1 MAMAEARV
9 RGLCVTA
16 CAVWFCDVGDDGAAG
31 AWLRQPTTAKT
42 AATKV
47 RRYVNNGL
55 ADKIGNRRG
64 QFKWF
69 SDAELERRPQ
79 THCPIGVLADA
90 VDRLGVIEAQNQP
103 AEQVGADRSTVAL
116 ERRPYE
122 GFVRA
127 GRAGPLEGVPGLPRD
142 PGVVEQRALNRREA
156 DRQETKREVAHQREA
171 PHDVPDPDA
180 RADQLVQGTAA
191 RGAPPHH

>member
-16 CAVWFCDVGDDGAAG
+16 CAVWSWDVGDGGAGG
-31 AWLRQPTTAKT
+31 AWLRQPTTART

-64 QFKWF
+64 QFKWL

-79 THCPIGVLADA
+79 AHRPIRVLADA

-103 AEQVGADRSTVAL
+103 PDQVCPAPPALAL
-116 ERRPYE
+116 ERTPSAHLVAARS
-122 GFVRA
+122 
-127 GRAGPLEGVPGLPRD
+127 AGPREGVPRLPRHSRATQ
-142 PGVVEQRALNRREA
+142 PGAVGRPGNA
-156 DRQETKREVAHQREA
+156 
-171 PHDVPDPDA
+171 
-180 RADQLVQGTAA
+180 G
-191 RGAPPHH
+191 

>member
-31 AWLRQPTTAKT
+31 AWLRQPTTART

-55 ADKIGNRRG
+55 GDKIGNRRG

-79 THCPIGVLADA
+79 AHRPICVLADA
-90 VDRLGVIEAQNQP
+90 VNRLGVIEAQNQP
-103 AEQVGADRSTVAL
+103 AEQVGADRCTVAL

-122 GFVRA
+122 GFVGA

-142 PGVVEQRALNRREA
+142 PGVIEQRALDRRGPHQPEA
-156 DRQETKREVAHQREA
+156 KPETSPPPKGPPTLTPPPSPPPPQR
-171 PHDVPDPDA
+171 PS
-180 RADQLVQGTAA
+180 
-191 RGAPPHH
+191 

>member
-16 CAVWFCDVGDDGAAG
+16 CAVWSCDVGDGGGAG
-31 AWLRQPTTAKT
+31 AWVRQRTTART

-79 THCPIGVLADA
+79 AHRPICVLADA
-90 VDRLGVIEAQNQP
+90 VNRLGVIEAQNQP
-103 AEQVGADRSTVAL
+103 AEQVGADRCTVAL
-116 ERRPYE
+116 ERRPSE
-122 GFVRA
+122 DLA
-127 GRAGPLEGVPGLPRD
+127 GACRAGPLEGVPSSPRD
-142 PGVVEQRALNRREA
+142 PGVMEQGALDRRAA
-156 DRQETKREVAHQREA
+156 
-171 PHDVPDPDA
+171 A
-180 RADQLVQGTAA
+180 RAEATHESRVAGGTETEIL
-191 RGAPPHH
+191 RPR